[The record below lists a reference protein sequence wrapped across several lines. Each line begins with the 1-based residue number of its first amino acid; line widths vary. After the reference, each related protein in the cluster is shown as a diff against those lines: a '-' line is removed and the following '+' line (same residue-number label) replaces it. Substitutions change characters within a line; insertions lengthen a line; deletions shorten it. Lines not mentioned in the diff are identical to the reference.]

1 MSISFSQQA
10 LVASPGAQYSFSS
23 LVSMTAGSLPEYLV
37 VTGMDYDR
45 YTVTSKGDLGTLS
58 GNGNTLSFKALGL
71 NYAFG
76 VMFTHTDQGYYNST
90 YGSLSDLAFKTSTDN
105 YRNEYLSLYGFGT
118 AGKTD
123 ATLATQIGNDLA
135 SANFDGTVF
144 MQTGVYHPGGTEY
157 SASNYLG
164 SLDVVT
170 RTGHTDATPNLATPN
185 EVVAVAKSFIGETWN
200 DNGCWV
206 LVSNIA
212 AAAGATLPLTAARA
226 RPEETPPVA
235 NGQWFVAYNSVETPV
250 EQQPNWTSLLR
261 PGDMVIANNT
271 CGGHIA
277 TVVEGFGAGAR
288 IIDNGGAGSANDG
301 SANDILIGPAH
312 RPNALTFPN
321 DFGHVVI
328 YRLDAPVIA
337 DVSPL
342 AIAGNATAAIAPL
355 ISVSDPRGGGIVGYQ
370 IYDTNADAGCSFIVG
385 GTSLTAHSPESAIS
399 VDAAGFADVRFAAGS
414 AEGGDAIMVRAYNGR
429 YWGDWQDI
437 DVALGASLQPA
448 VLSAT
453 ASELKLHGGES
464 VALTSLV
471 SASSPDSTISYYNVV
486 DPAFGG
492 SVQLNGA
499 TSIASRAS
507 PDGGLS
513 LDFLP
518 EQFAKLRYQADT
530 SVGGEMLTI
539 TAHNGS
545 PLASVPLSI
554 SLATVAPSVHGIPH
568 AVEPGE
574 KLSFAS
580 LFSVTLADDKP
591 IVSYTLSTSG
601 IVVIDWG
608 SYLTPSSGGSVLLNG
623 ATNLLPD
630 SPGNWLVAAADLDK
644 VQFQAAP
651 DAGTQ
656 FLAVWANDGGSG
668 VTGSVRLDTV
678 ATATLVTPLLASVHT
693 GDLLPVT
700 SLFTANSGTAPAYY
714 RILDPVGGGSV
725 QLDPAAT
732 NLLSKSDTTPGLFI
746 VASADLGKVG
756 YLGGS
761 ADGSEALLLSSSDDL
776 IHWAAEKKLAV
787 TTTGVSQGG
796 QGDDRFIAES
806 GNELLEGGSGF
817 DVAVYAGKRE
827 DFTIT
832 RSVTNSYKVTD
843 QAGDGGRDTLNN
855 LERIS
860 FSDMTVNLTVQ
871 AKAAAA
877 SSTDVQRLA
886 ELYVA
891 FFNRVPDADGL
902 AYWID
907 RMSGGM
913 TIDQIAD
920 SFYDAG
926 IEHSTVTGYS
936 ANMSNQDFID
946 MVYKNALGR
955 SSGADAEGREY
966 WNGMLTGGQATHGS
980 LVTDI
985 LDSAH
990 TFKGSAAYGWVADLL
1005 DNKIAVSNKFAIE
1018 LGLSYNSADD
1028 SISQCMSIAAAVT
1041 STSTADAIALIG
1053 IPGAL

>member
-1 MSISFSQQA
+1 
-10 LVASPGAQYSFSS
+10 
-23 LVSMTAGSLPEYLV
+23 MTAGSLPEYLV

-45 YTVTSKGDLGTLS
+45 YTVASKGDLGTLS
-58 GNGNTLSFKALGL
+58 GNGNTLSFKAIGL

-76 VMFTHTDQGYYNST
+76 VMFTHTDRGYYNSA
-90 YGSLSDLAFKTSTDN
+90 YGYLSDLAFKTSTDN
-105 YRNEYLSLYGFGT
+105 YRNEYLSLYGFGS

-123 ATLATQIGNDLA
+123 AALATQIGNDLA

-170 RTGHTDATPNLATPN
+170 RTGYADATPNIATPN
-185 EVVAVAKSFIGETWN
+185 EIVAVAKSFIGATWN

-212 AAAGATLPLTAARA
+212 AAAGATLPLTAGRA

-235 NGQWFVAYNSVETPV
+235 NGQWFVAYNSVEVPV
-250 EQQPNWTSLLR
+250 EQQPNWTSLMR

-342 AIAGNATAAIAPL
+342 AIPGNASAAIAPL
-355 ISVSDPRGGGIVGYQ
+355 ISVSDPRGGSIVGYQ
-370 IYDTNADAGCSFIVG
+370 LYDTNADAGGAFIVDG
-385 GTSLTAHSPESAIS
+385 ISKIAHSPDSAIS
-399 VDAAGFADVRFAAGS
+399 VDQAGFDAVRFSAGS
-414 AEGGDAIMVRAYNGR
+414 ATGSDTIMVRAYNGR

-437 DVALGASLQPA
+437 DVALGSSLRPA
-448 VLSAT
+448 VLTAT

-464 VALTSLV
+464 VALASLV
-471 SASSPDSTISYYNVV
+471 KASSPDSTISYYNVI

-492 SVQLNGA
+492 SLQFNGA
-499 TSIASRAS
+499 TNIASRAS
-507 PDGGLS
+507 ADGGLS

-518 EQFAKLRYQADT
+518 EQFAKLSYQADT
-530 SVGGEMLTI
+530 GVGGEMLTI
-539 TAHNGS
+539 TAHNAS

-580 LFSVTLADDKP
+580 LFSVTLADGKP
-591 IVSYTLSTSG
+591 IVSYTLSTTG

-608 SYLTPSSGGSVLLNG
+608 PYLKPSSGGSVLLNG
-623 ATNLLPD
+623 ATNLLGD

-678 ATATLVTPLLASVHT
+678 ATST
-693 GDLLPVT
+693 PVT
-700 SLFTANSGTAPAYY
+700 SLPASVRTGDLRPLTSLFSTNSGAAPAYY

-746 VASADLGKVG
+746 VGAADLGKVA
-756 YLGGS
+756 YLGGT
-761 ADGSEALLLSSSDDL
+761 ADGSEGVLLSSSDDL

-796 QGDDRFIAES
+796 QGNDQFVAGS

-817 DVAVYAGKRE
+817 DVAVYAGRRE
-827 DFTIT
+827 DFTIS
-832 RSVTNSYKVTD
+832 RSVTNSFKVTD

-860 FSDMTVNLTVQ
+860 FSDMTVNLTIQ
-871 AKAAAA
+871 AQAAAA
-877 SSTDVQRLA
+877 PPEEVERLT

-913 TIDQIAD
+913 TINQIAE

-926 IEHSTVTGYS
+926 IQHSSLTGYS
-936 ANMSNQDFID
+936 EGMSHLDFID

-955 SSGADAEGREY
+955 SNGADAEGRAY
-966 WNGMLTGGQATHGS
+966 WSGKLTNGQATHGS

-990 TFKGSAAYGWVADLL
+990 TFKGSTAYGWVADLL
-1005 DNKIAVSNKFAIE
+1005 DNKIAVADKFAIE
-1018 LGLSYNSADD
+1018 LGLNYNSAAD
-1028 SISQCMSIAAAVT
+1028 SISHCMSIAAAVT
-1041 STSTADAIALIG
+1041 PTGTAEAIALIG